1 MTAGAV
7 FCIAGESAIASRR
20 VPLGQLP
27 VLSRLIS
34 LLRRI
39 PAVKWAFTRLRPLPH
54 GGSIDVAPIAA
65 SDSPAT
71 VADIAEAVPAPD
83 RISTSPQRSDSEIAV
98 AAPVAEEAVAISV
111 IPESPSAA
119 PTDISVAGDS
129 SLEAPTEVEAVV
141 VEEVSVSSV
150 EVESASVDAHE
161 LVSSDPPAEPE
172 TSVAPVVVEETP
184 ILVAEIES
192 EPVDAAEL
200 VGSEPP
206 AEPETSVAPVVVEET
221 PILVAEIE
229 GEPVDAAELVGS
241 EPSAE
246 LPENAEPVIV
256 EEVQLSPVEAEGRQA
271 NVSEPVICS
280 DPSPEH
286 STEVELVVAEEA
298 LVSSIDLEIAPV
310 DAPVLAVNDDTSS
323 DVADAEP
330 AVVEHPCIAAA
341 DGDVSAEEVSESS
354 IDSAAFPVVAMEIEP
369 VPANDPA
376 PVAPIAAE
384 DSSADTVSAVTHVAP
399 EPALESP
406 APVIPSA
413 PKTRAKVVEPV
424 DRATLIRQRWTETGI
439 RMWNPRLHGAGD
451 ATLNIQGRVELL
463 PPAPGE
469 TMPRYDKLE
478 FRMLGGQIVCEG
490 VVVEAPASAGQ
501 RSFTRLAEPRNPDR
515 PREPLRERQAALA

>member
-1 MTAGAV
+1 M
-7 FCIAGESAIASRR
+7 
-20 VPLGQLP
+20 
-27 VLSRLIS
+27 
-34 LLRRI
+34 LRRI

-65 SDSPAT
+65 SDSAAT

-161 LVSSDPPAEPE
+161 LVSSD
-172 TSVAPVVVEETP
+172 
-184 ILVAEIES
+184 
-192 EPVDAAEL
+192 
-200 VGSEPP
+200 PP

-341 DGDVSAEEVSESS
+341 DSDVSAEEVSESS

>member
-1 MTAGAV
+1 M
-7 FCIAGESAIASRR
+7 
-20 VPLGQLP
+20 
-27 VLSRLIS
+27 
-34 LLRRI
+34 LRRI

-65 SDSPAT
+65 SDSSAI

-83 RISTSPQRSDSEIAV
+83 SISTNPLPSDTEIAV
-98 AAPVAEEAVAISV
+98 AAPVAGDGAAISV

-119 PTDISVAGDS
+119 PTDISVADDS

-150 EVESASVDAHE
+150 EVESEAVDAHE
-161 LVSSDPPAEPE
+161 LVTNDPPAELQ
-172 TSVAPVVVEETP
+172 TNVAPVVVEETP
-184 ILVAEIES
+184 VPVAEIES
-192 EPVDAAEL
+192 EPVGAPEL
-200 VGSEPP
+200 VSSDPP
-206 AEPETSVAPVVVEET
+206 VE
-221 PILVAEIE
+221 LLEI
-229 GEPVDAAELVGS
+229 
-241 EPSAE
+241 
-246 LPENAEPVIV
+246 AEPVIV
-256 EEVQLSPVEAEGRQA
+256 EDARLSPVEAESQQP
-271 NVSEPVICS
+271 STPEPVVGS
-280 DPSPEH
+280 DPSPELA
-286 STEVELVVAEEA
+286 TEVKLVVAEET
-298 LVSSIDLEIAPV
+298 LVSSIDIAPV

-323 DVADAEP
+323 DVADVEP
-330 AVVEHPCIAAA
+330 TVVEDTCVALA
-341 DGDVSAEEVSESS
+341 DSDVSAGEVSESS
-354 IDSAAFPVVAMEIEP
+354 IDSVAIPVVAMEIGP

-376 PVAPIAAE
+376 PIATIAAE
-384 DSSADTVSAVTHVAP
+384 GASADTASAVTHVAP
-399 EPALESP
+399 EPILESP
-406 APVIPSA
+406 AQVIPSA

-478 FRMLGGQIVCEG
+478 FRMLDGQIVCEG

-515 PREPLRERQAALA
+515 PREPVRERRAALA

>member
-1 MTAGAV
+1 MPFPARRTHGCSAIGPTYIDIDVTAGAV
-7 FCIAGESAIASRR
+7 FYIAGESAIASRR

-65 SDSPAT
+65 SDSPAI
-71 VADIAEAVPAPD
+71 VVDIAEAVPAPD
-83 RISTSPQRSDSEIAV
+83 SISTNSLPGDTEIAV
-98 AAPVAEEAVAISV
+98 AGPVAEDGAAISV
-111 IPESPSAA
+111 IPENPSAA
-119 PTDISVAGDS
+119 PTDISVADDS
-129 SLEAPTEVEAVV
+129 SLQAPTEVEAVV

-150 EVESASVDAHE
+150 EVESEAVDAHE
-161 LVSSDPPAEPE
+161 LVTNDPPAEPE

-184 ILVAEIES
+184 VPVVEIES
-192 EPVDAAEL
+192 DPVGAPEL
-200 VGSEPP
+200 VGS
-206 AEPETSVAPVVVEET
+206 
-221 PILVAEIE
+221 
-229 GEPVDAAELVGS
+229 D
-241 EPSAE
+241 PSAE
-246 LPENAEPVIV
+246 LPVNAEPVIV
-256 EEVQLSPVEAEGRQA
+256 EEVRLSPVEAESQQA
-271 NVSEPVICS
+271 DVSEPVIGS
-280 DPSPEH
+280 DPSPEL
-286 STEVELVVAEEA
+286 STEVELVVVEEA
-298 LVSSIDLEIAPV
+298 LVSSIDIEIAPV
-310 DAPVLAVNDDTSS
+310 DAPVLAVSDNTSP
-323 DVADAEP
+323 DVADVES
-330 AVVEHPCIAAA
+330 AVVEDPCVPLA
-341 DGDVSAEEVSESS
+341 DSDVSAREVSESS
-354 IDSAAFPVVAMEIEP
+354 IDSVAIPVVAMEIEP

-376 PVAPIAAE
+376 PIAAIAAE
-384 DSSADTVSAVTHVAP
+384 VPSADTASVVTHVAP
-399 EPALESP
+399 EPILESP

-439 RMWNPRLHGAGD
+439 RMWNPRLHGAGE

>member
-1 MTAGAV
+1 M
-7 FCIAGESAIASRR
+7 
-20 VPLGQLP
+20 
-27 VLSRLIS
+27 LSRLIS

-83 RISTSPQRSDSEIAV
+83 RISTSAQRSDSEIAV

-184 ILVAEIES
+184 VLVAEIES

-200 VGSEPP
+200 VGSEP
-206 AEPETSVAPVVVEET
+206 
-221 PILVAEIE
+221 
-229 GEPVDAAELVGS
+229 
-241 EPSAE
+241 SAE
-246 LPENAEPVIV
+246 LPVNAEPVIV

-298 LVSSIDLEIAPV
+298 LVSSIDIEIAPV

-330 AVVEHPCIAAA
+330 AVVEDPCIALA
-341 DGDVSAEEVSESS
+341 DSDVSAEEVSESS
-354 IDSAAFPVVAMEIEP
+354 IDSAALPVVAMEIEP

-406 APVIPSA
+406 APAIPSA
-413 PKTRAKVVEPV
+413 PKTRAKIVEPV

-501 RSFTRLAEPRNPDR
+501 RSFTRLAEPRTPDR